1 MVHGVTNEAATMDSK
16 IEKQAFTLAML
27 GTLTDFT
34 PELKQTARPTP
45 YAKGNKVTNYPKGE
59 TLSIVAS
66 LIKTASPAKITKV
79 DAKNPYPY
87 QSDEVAV
94 INGPTADGSNIGEKI
109 ALGLTAIL
117 NALARGQTR
126 INLIAHSRGVVES
139 ILIAHELEAIRN
151 IIVSCANFDEVLKQL
166 TEQQTKRYKGKP
178 TNNTPS
184 IIEVL
189 KAQIN
194 LIPKEELESWFNRLK
209 TNLPHAAMNLFGLDP
224 VPGDCF
230 PITWYDERFFILPEI
245 IKNTELIYY
254 ANEHSD
260 WGFTPIF
267 PEVASK
273 EKQHFVRYSMPGHHG
288 TGSAG
293 NNGSQQGIIVSPDG
307 SKATHVQKL
316 LIVKLLSFLS
326 KQEVIFN
333 DGRHIFH
340 EHSALG
346 KRYLGVAADAP
357 SIDIASLDYP
367 AIFHKLYTVIA
378 QNQLAY
384 EAFNTPNY
392 PYVGSIKQRRALLK
406 GHTYGL
412 FNTIFTAHS
421 NYVNEEHA
429 ALMQA
434 HFFKILG
441 LDTNKKLSE
450 KINSVNTILSEN
462 LRMIARGEKSI
473 LDAEITRQNV
483 LGTFSVIIQQVSQQY
498 LTEDW
503 SSREKQK
510 EKDNL
515 YQAIISILAQFKEHS
530 SSEHLIIKAFASEL
544 LLLSFISI
552 NNTLVLQFQD
562 LEKKVNCLQES
573 LDNRL
578 KQFFSSLLMQLNKT
592 ETAALILNEI
602 INTEDYKLLP
612 NHPLTIKLTHIYTKL
627 AGKGIEQ
634 YSIEQLNKSYEEQF
648 ADSIEHFASLY
659 QLIETFTHDLVALR
673 NLVPGKKIEVE
684 DDCLARLVDG
694 LVVTAAERFYKER
707 PQALPP
713 IAPAGSFMKLTE
725 RYAIKNFGLV
735 DHSKA
740 AVETNGLMSGA
751 LSFFWSPVSR
761 FIYGAQGSTQL
772 PGETA
777 AKSIPP

>member
-1 MVHGVTNEAATMDSK
+1 MIHGVTNEAATMDSK

-34 PELKQTARPTP
+34 PELKQTARPSP
-45 YAKGNKVTNYPKGE
+45 YTKGNKVKNYPKGE

-94 INGPTADGSNIGEKI
+94 INGPTTDGSNIGEKI
-109 ALGLTAIL
+109 ALGLAAIL
-117 NALARGQTR
+117 NALVRGQTR

-151 IIVSCANFDEVLKQL
+151 IIVSCANFDEVSKQL
-166 TEQQTKRYKGKP
+166 TEQQTKRHKGKP

-184 IIEVL
+184 IIEVF

-194 LIPKEELESWFNRLK
+194 LIPKEKLESWFNCLK
-209 TNLPHAAMNLFGLDP
+209 TNLPHATMNLFGLDP

-288 TGSAG
+288 TGSTG
-293 NNGSQQGIIVSPDG
+293 NNGSQQGVIISPDG
-307 SKATHVQKL
+307 SKTTHVQKL
-316 LIVKLLSFLS
+316 LIMKLLSFLS
-326 KQEVIFN
+326 VQEVIFN

-340 EHSALG
+340 EHNALG

-357 SIDIASLDYP
+357 SIDIANLDYP

-384 EAFNTPNY
+384 EAFNATNY

-421 NYVNEEHA
+421 NYINEEHA
-429 ALMQA
+429 ALIQA

-483 LGTFSVIIQQVSQQY
+483 LETVNVIIQQVSQQY

-503 SSREKQK
+503 SSPEKQK

-515 YQAIISILAQFKEHS
+515 YQAIISILAQFTEYS
-530 SSEHLIIKAFASEL
+530 SSEHLIIKSFASEL

-562 LEKKVNCLQES
+562 LEKEVNCLQES

-592 ETAALILNEI
+592 ETSTLILNEI
-602 INTEDYKLLP
+602 INAKDYKLLP

-627 AGKGIEQ
+627 AEKGIEQ

-648 ADSIEHFASLY
+648 ANSIEDFASLY
-659 QLIETFTHDLVALR
+659 QLIKTFTHDLIALR
-673 NLVPGKKIEVE
+673 NLVPSKKIEVE
-684 DDCLARLVDG
+684 DACLARLVDG

-713 IAPAGSFMKLTE
+713 IAPAEAFMRLTE
-725 RYAIKNFGLV
+725 QYAIKHFGLV
-735 DHSKA
+735 DRSKA
-740 AVETNGLMSGA
+740 ETNGPMSGT
-751 LSFFWSPVSR
+751 LSFFWNPVSR
-761 FIYGAQGSTQL
+761 FIYGAEESTQL

-777 AKSIPP
+777 TKSTTLS